1 MGTGKPLLG
10 SDLKVI
16 NIGLSLFA
24 ETLQQGNVPVMDLNW
39 QPPVEGDQ
47 NRTGILRRVQGPS
60 GESEHGTG
68 QSTITWHK
76 DIEEANRTAL
86 LRIVDA
92 DPTLID
98 VAAAGEVIPNL
109 QEGTLLHAGP
119 PIDWQE
125 MCGPMRAAISG
136 AMRYEGWASSE
147 EEADALAAGGGIQ
160 LFPNHDFKTVGPM
173 AGITSPS
180 MPVFVVE
187 NRTFQNRAFCT
198 LNEGLGKVLRFG
210 ANDSQVIDRLHWL
223 QNILAPLLGEA
234 VRRAGGIELRP
245 LMARALS
252 MGDEMHQRNVAATSL
267 FLRQLSPHLTRV
279 LSGNDNAGEVMDF
292 LAGND
297 QFFLNL
303 AMAAGKATMD
313 PVGNIPSS
321 TVVSAMSRNGRDF
334 GIRVSGTGDEWFT
347 APSLLPKG
355 LYFPGYTADDSN
367 PDLGDSAILETIGLG
382 GFAMGSAPAVVGFV
396 GAGTFQDAVNYTRE
410 MDEIT
415 IGRNTNLMLPTL
427 DFQGVPSAID
437 IRKVVESGIA
447 PVINTGIAHQEAGIG
462 QIGAGIVRAPLN
474 CFTQALERLVD
485 RLSCDDQPLQ

>member
-1 MGTGKPLLG
+1 METGKQLLG
-10 SDLKVI
+10 SDLKVV

-24 ETLQQGNVPVMDLNW
+24 ETLRHGNVPVVDLDW
-39 QPPVEGDQ
+39 KPPAEGDPQ
-47 NRTGILRRVQGPS
+47 RTEILRRIQVTSTQ
-60 GESEHGTG
+60 SEHGTDEG
-68 QSTITWHK
+68 ITSWQQEIQK
-76 DIEEANRTAL
+76 ANRTAL

-92 DPTLID
+92 EPTLID
-98 VAAAGEVIPNL
+98 VVPAKEVIPKL

-119 PIDWQE
+119 PIEWKE
-125 MCGPMRAAISG
+125 MCGPMKAAITG
-136 AMRYEGWASSE
+136 ALLYEGWVGSE
-147 EEADALAAGGGIQ
+147 EAAEALAAGGGIQ
-160 LFPNHDFKTVGPM
+160 LYPNHDFDAVGPM
-173 AGITSPS
+173 TGITSPS

-187 NRTFQNRAFCT
+187 NTTFGNKAFCT
-198 LNEGLGKVLRFG
+198 LNEGIGKVLRFG
-210 ANDSQVIDRLHWL
+210 ANSSQVIDRLHWL
-223 QNILAPLLGEA
+223 QKTLAPLLQEA
-234 VRRAGGIELRP
+234 VRRTGGIELRP

-267 FLRQLSPHLTRV
+267 FLRHLSPHLTRA
-279 LSGNDNAGEVMDF
+279 LSSNPNAGELMDF

-313 PVGNIPSS
+313 PVGYIANS

-347 APSLLPKG
+347 APALMPKG

-367 PDLGDSAILETIGLG
+367 PDIGDSAIIETMGLG

-415 IGRNTNLMLPTL
+415 IGRNTNLPLPTL
-427 DFQGVPSAID
+427 DFQGVPCAID
-437 IRKVVESGIA
+437 ICKVVESGIA
-447 PVINTGIAHQEAGIG
+447 PVINTGIAHKQAGVG
-462 QIGAGIVRAPLN
+462 QIGAGIVRAPMH

-485 RLSCDDQPLQ
+485 RLSGPL